1 MEVSLHN
8 AVNAL
13 IMGSLCLLRFQTPYL
28 PIDGR
33 VRRCSCELLSCVN
46 ILTLIYVTVNNNYLN
61 NNFVLIYTKLL
72 IGRAFVSV
80 ADLPRFTLV
89 CKTII
94 IGYMSNPFTIRIYV
108 PEGDPEGL
116 RIIERQSSPSK
127 FFAFPRNKW
136 DQIKDRTELTGA
148 GIYILTGYS
157 NPEDELP
164 TVYVGQADIIK
175 NRIEQHIK
183 NKDFWDKAV
192 IFVSDNKINSTHAK
206 WLEHK
211 LIDRVFKANRSIV
224 ENGNNPQEPTISE
237 AEQAEMQVFLTEIY
251 QTLPLVGLR
260 AFDVP
265 RAIIEPVKE
274 KTKDQKDTIVVPAQ
288 EEGFNRVFIGEQSW
302 YAVRISGGM
311 LDNIKY
317 IAGYQTAPVSAITH
331 YAKVKSI
338 EPYGEEGKYK
348 LNFVD
353 KAIKLENE
361 IEYDLPKGAMQGLR
375 YTSLDKLLKA
385 KKMSELF

>member
-1 MEVSLHN
+1 
-8 AVNAL
+8 
-13 IMGSLCLLRFQTPYL
+13 
-28 PIDGR
+28 
-33 VRRCSCELLSCVN
+33 
-46 ILTLIYVTVNNNYLN
+46 
-61 NNFVLIYTKLL
+61 
-72 IGRAFVSV
+72 
-80 ADLPRFTLV
+80 
-89 CKTII
+89 
-94 IGYMSNPFTIRIYV
+94 MSNPFTIRIYV